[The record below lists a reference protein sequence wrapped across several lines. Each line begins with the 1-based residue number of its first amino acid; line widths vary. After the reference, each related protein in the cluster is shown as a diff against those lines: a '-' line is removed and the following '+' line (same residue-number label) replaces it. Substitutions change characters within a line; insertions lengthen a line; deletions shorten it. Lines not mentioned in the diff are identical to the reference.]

1 MEIGFFGGSFNPI
14 HIGHL
19 IIAEH
24 ICNNAGLDEL
34 WISVTPKNPLKVDS
48 SLLDEKHRVEMVK
61 RAIERFDKIKYCDIE
76 LYLPIPSFTA
86 DTLRK
91 LCLLYPEHN
100 FSLIIGA
107 DNWLLFD
114 KWREYDFILKNFK
127 IIVYPRPGYDIDAE
141 IRPLTE
147 EQRKRMFNDVE
158 YVETYTKL
166 NDMVQTEILNLVKS
180 KIENTSEG
188 KELLFQQLR
197 IVKRL
202 KSEIINETNKEME
215 LFKRFKEFSKLN
227 PEVTYEEFIKA
238 NM

>member
-1 MEIGFFGGSFNPI
+1 MNSPINQVFLGSDPYHSFDNIDMQIQQMEAYRNKLQQLRDLQAQQTQPK
-14 HIGHL
+14 L
-19 IIAEH
+19 IW
-24 ICNNAGLDEL
+24 D
-34 WISVTPKNPLKVDS
+34 
-48 SLLDEKHRVEMVK
+48 
-61 RAIERFDKIKYCDIE
+61 
-76 LYLPIPSFTA
+76 
-86 DTLRK
+86 
-91 LCLLYPEHN
+91 
-100 FSLIIGA
+100 
-107 DNWLLFD
+107 
-114 KWREYDFILKNFK
+114 
-127 IIVYPRPGYDIDAE
+127 DIDAE

-188 KELLFQQLR
+188 KELLSQQLR

>member
-1 MEIGFFGGSFNPI
+1 MNSPINQVFLGSDPYHSFDSIDMQIQQMEAYRNKLQQLKDLQAQQPQPK
-14 HIGHL
+14 L
-19 IIAEH
+19 
-24 ICNNAGLDEL
+24 L
-34 WISVTPKNPLKVDS
+34 WD
-48 SLLDEKHRVEMVK
+48 
-61 RAIERFDKIKYCDIE
+61 
-76 LYLPIPSFTA
+76 
-86 DTLRK
+86 
-91 LCLLYPEHN
+91 
-100 FSLIIGA
+100 
-107 DNWLLFD
+107 
-114 KWREYDFILKNFK
+114 
-127 IIVYPRPGYDIDAE
+127 DIDAE

-188 KELLFQQLR
+188 KELR